1 MSDTDLYIKTE
12 TCALVIL
19 QFKVKL
25 ANYPVQKIK
34 VNFSL
39 TGKILMFMGNVKLFN
54 YFKVKGNKLV
64 RK

>member
-39 TGKILMFMGNVKLFN
+39 TGKILMFMENVKLFN